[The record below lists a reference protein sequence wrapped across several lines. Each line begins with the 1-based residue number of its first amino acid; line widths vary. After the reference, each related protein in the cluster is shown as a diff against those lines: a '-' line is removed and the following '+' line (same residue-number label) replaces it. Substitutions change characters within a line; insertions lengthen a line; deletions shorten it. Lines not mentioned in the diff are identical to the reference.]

1 MKQKRQQTI
10 LKIISERDVKTQEE
24 LTKRLAEA
32 GFVATQ
38 ATVSRDIKELGI
50 FKLALSDGTYK
61 YAITQEE
68 KRENKEDLKLFSKS
82 VISIKC
88 ALHTIV
94 IKTSSG
100 MANAVAATLDAVLN
114 HEVLG
119 TIAGDDT
126 ILIIMESPEQ
136 ADKMASRL
144 YKMFRKE

>member
-1 MKQKRQQTI
+1 MKQKRQQSI
-10 LKIISERDVKTQEE
+10 LKIISEHDVKTQEE
-24 LTKRLAEA
+24 LTKRLKES

-82 VISIKC
+82 VSSIKC
-88 ALHTIV
+88 AMHTIV
-94 IKTSSG
+94 IRTNSG

-114 HEVLG
+114 HEILG

>member
-1 MKQKRQQTI
+1 MKQKRQQSI
-10 LKIISERDVKTQEE
+10 LKIISEHDVKTQEE
-24 LTKRLAEA
+24 LTKRLSEA

-82 VISIKC
+82 VTSIKC

-94 IKTSSG
+94 IRTNSG

>member
-1 MKQKRQQTI
+1 MKQKRQQSI
-10 LKIISERDVKTQEE
+10 LKIISEHDVKTQEE
-24 LTKRLAEA
+24 LTKRLSEA

-82 VISIKC
+82 IVSIKC

-94 IKTSSG
+94 IKTGSG

-136 ADKMASRL
+136 ADKMAARL
-144 YKMFRKE
+144 YKIFRKE